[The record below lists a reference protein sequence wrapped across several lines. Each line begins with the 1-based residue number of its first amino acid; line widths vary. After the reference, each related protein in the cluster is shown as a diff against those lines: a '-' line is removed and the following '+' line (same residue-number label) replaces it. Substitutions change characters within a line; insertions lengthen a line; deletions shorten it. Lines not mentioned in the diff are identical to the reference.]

1 MERNLSLEMIKS
13 HPDLVIRVKDVTLGE
28 ENRNKMDSKKRKLEK
43 TRVTEAVCALL
54 NSGGGVIEILMANK
68 SEQPVEMGLDLEH
81 SLREL
86 IQSSDWQDFFETRQQ
101 RKHFYIFVKSWSCG
115 PENSSAKPCI
125 CSQNSSLHRRSGTS
139 VIVMSST
146 DAFVYL
152 KRKKSVGC
160 DQKDGRAPPVK
171 IPRVMHQN
179 ILESDPAFEIFQSE
193 QLEYGQI
200 LPFPESIQVEFKQ
213 FATKSV
219 QDYIKNIIPEY
230 VSAFANTCGGYLFI
244 GVEDKSRKVLGCPKD
259 NVSRD
264 SLERAANE
272 AISKLPVFHF
282 CSCEQEVSHETRVI
296 DVFREGNLHGYLC
309 VIKVEAFCCAVFS
322 EAPTSWMADK
332 ENDVIYRLTTKEW
345 VGMLMA
351 ADPEAAS
358 NQSSSLGNLCEDFE
372 CQLSLSDSP
381 PRCRPVYSKK
391 GLEHKVDLQKCL
403 FPVSPGCLKY
413 IPESLWKELCSQ
425 NKGLEDL
432 LRQQMHSGACGLLIL
447 SRSWAVDLNLEERQG
462 VICDALLIAEDSRPT
477 LYTILGQQDEGAQ
490 DYCTRTAFALKQKL
504 VNTGGYTGRVC
515 VMTKVLCLE
524 SKSNVET
531 SVGSPSP
538 IDYPRSY
545 NLANTQ
551 EMEALLQALV
561 IVLLNFRSFLSDELG
576 CEILN
581 LLTAQQYEI
590 FSKNLRKNKELFVHG
605 LPGSGK
611 TVMAIKIME
620 KIRNTFHCDT
630 DRILYICENQ
640 RLRDLIR
647 AKNIC
652 QAVTRKT
659 FMKIEFD
666 TDMIQHIIVDEA
678 QNFRTED
685 GDWYEK
691 AKLITQRKKDC
702 PGILWIFLDY
712 FQTSHMQQSGLP
724 HFSRQYPKEELTRV
738 VRNADKIAEFLQEKL
753 QEIRNNPP
761 FRIPPE
767 SLEML
772 NEFTWA
778 HGVPGTF
785 ELKHLSLR
793 DMVNYVANK
802 CNSFLR
808 NGYSPHDIAVLFST
822 EEEMNKYKH
831 QFLKEMRKRRV
842 SQMED
847 VFVYPLDMFD
857 SIRRFSGLE
866 RSIVFGINPHSV
878 ERGISCNLLLCLA
891 SRARKH
897 LSILMFP
904 DYSTS
909 IRM

>member
-1 MERNLSLEMIKS
+1 MKRYISLEMIRS
-13 HPDLVIRVKDVTLGE
+13 HPDLVIRMKDVTLGE

-54 NSGGGVIEILMANK
+54 NSGGGMIEIQMANK
-68 SEQPVEMGLDLEH
+68 SEQPVEMGLDLEQ

-86 IQSSDWQDFFETRQQ
+86 IQSSDWQAFFETQQ
-101 RKHFYIFVKSWSCG
+101 RRKYFYIFVKSWSCG
-115 PENSSAKPCI
+115 PENGSAKPHI
-125 CSQNSSLHRRSGTS
+125 CSQNSSLYHRSGTS
-139 VIVMSST
+139 VIAMSST

-152 KRKKSVGC
+152 KSKKSVGC
-160 DQKDGRAPPVK
+160 GLTNGGAPPVK
-171 IPRVMHQN
+171 IPRVLHQN
-179 ILESDPAFEIFQSE
+179 SLESDPAFEIFQSE
-193 QLEYGQI
+193 KLEYGQI

-230 VSAFANTCGGYLFI
+230 VSAFANTSGGYLFI

-264 SLERAANE
+264 SLERVANE

-282 CSCEQEVSHETRVI
+282 CSSEQEVSHETRVI
-296 DVFREGNLHGYLC
+296 DVFHEGNLRGYLC
-309 VIKVEAFCCAVFS
+309 VIRVEAFCCAVFS

-332 ENDVIYRLTTKEW
+332 ENEVIYSLTTKEW
-345 VGMLMA
+345 VGMMMA

-358 NQSSSLGNLCEDFE
+358 NQSSSLGNLCKDFE
-372 CQLSLSDSP
+372 CQLSLSNSP

-391 GLEHKVDLQKCL
+391 GLKHKVDLQKHL

-413 IPESLWKELCSQ
+413 TPGSLWKELCSE

-432 LRQQMHSGACGLLIL
+432 LSQQMHSVPCGLLIL

-462 VICDALLIAEDSRPT
+462 VICDALLIAEDSPPI
-477 LYTILGQQDEGAQ
+477 LYTILGQQEEGAQ
-490 DYCTRTAFALKQKL
+490 DYCTRTAFTLKQKL

-524 SKSNVET
+524 SQSSVET
-531 SVGSPSP
+531 SEGSASP
-538 IDYPRSY
+538 ICYPRSY

-561 IVLLNFRSFLSDELG
+561 IVLLNFRSFLSDQLG

-581 LLTAQQYEI
+581 LLTVQQYEI
-590 FSKNLRKNKELFVHG
+590 LSKSVRKIKELFVHG

-620 KIRNTFHCDT
+620 KIRNTFHCET
-630 DRILYICENQ
+630 DGILYICENQ
-640 RLRDLIR
+640 RLRDWVR
-647 AKNIC
+647 TKNIC

-659 FMKIEFD
+659 FMKIEFE

-685 GDWYEK
+685 GDWYKK
-691 AKLITQRKKDC
+691 AKLITQREKDC
-702 PGILWIFLDY
+702 PGNLWIFLDY
-712 FQTSHMQQSGLP
+712 FQTSHRQPTGLP
-724 HFSRQYPKEELTRV
+724 HFSRQYPKEELTKV
-738 VRNADKIAEFLQEKL
+738 VRNADKIAEFLQKKL
-753 QEIRNNPP
+753 QEIKNNPL

-778 HGVPGTF
+778 HGVPGSL
-785 ELKHLSLR
+785 EIRHLSLR
-793 DMVNYVANK
+793 EMVNYVANK

-822 EEEMNKYKH
+822 DEETNTYKD
-831 QFLKEMRKRRV
+831 QFLREMRKRRV
-842 SQMED
+842 SQMD
-847 VFVYPLDMFD
+847 DAVVYPLDMFD

-878 ERGISCNLLLCLA
+878 ERGIACNLLLCLA

-897 LSILMFP
+897 LYILW
-904 DYSTS
+904 
-909 IRM
+909 

>member
-13 HPDLVIRVKDVTLGE
+13 HPDLIIRVKDVTLGE
-28 ENRNKMDSKKRKLEK
+28 ENRKKMDSKKRKLEK

-54 NSGGGVIEILMANK
+54 NSGGGVIEIQMANK
-68 SEQPVEMGLDLEH
+68 SEQPVEMGLDLEQ

-86 IQSSDWQDFFETRQQ
+86 IQSSDWQAFFEIQQ
-101 RKHFYIFVKSWSCG
+101 RGNHFYIFVKSWSCG
-115 PENSSAKPCI
+115 PEHGSSKPRI
-125 CSQNSSLHRRSGTS
+125 CSQNSFLYRRSGTS
-139 VIVMSST
+139 VIVMNST
-146 DAFVYL
+146 DAFAFL
-152 KRKKSVGC
+152 KHKKSDRC
-160 DQKDGRAPPVK
+160 DLTDGGAPPVK

-179 ILESDPAFEIFQSE
+179 SREIFRSE
-193 QLEYGQI
+193 KLEYGQI
-200 LPFPESIQVEFKQ
+200 LTFPKSIQVEFKQ
-213 FATKSV
+213 FDTKKAL
-219 QDYIKNIIPEY
+219 DYIKNIIPEY
-230 VSAFANTCGGYLFI
+230 VSAFANTRGGYLFI

-259 NVSRD
+259 YVTHD
-264 SLERAANE
+264 SLERVAKE

-282 CSCEQEVSHETRVI
+282 CSSEEEVSHETRVI
-296 DVFREGNLHGYLC
+296 DVFHEGNLCGYLC
-309 VIKVEAFCCAVFS
+309 AIKVEAFCCAVFS
-322 EAPTSWMADK
+322 EVPISWMADK
-332 ENDVIYRLTTKEW
+332 EKEDIYKMTTHAKEW
-345 VGMLMA
+345 VGMMMA
-351 ADPEAAS
+351 ADPETAS
-358 NQSSSLGNLCEDFE
+358 SQSSSLSNLYEDFE
-372 CQLSLSDSP
+372 CQLTLSNSP
-381 PRCRPVYSKK
+381 PCCRQVYSKK
-391 GLEHKVDLQKCL
+391 GLENKVDLQKRL

-432 LRQQMHSGACGLLIL
+432 LIQQMHSVPCGLLIL

-462 VICDALLIAEDSRPT
+462 VICDALLIAENSPPI

-490 DYCTRTAFALKQKL
+490 DYCTHTAFTLKQKL

-524 SKSNVET
+524 SESNVET
-531 SVGSPSP
+531 SERSASP
-538 IDYPRSY
+538 IDYPCSY

-561 IVLLNFRSFLSDELG
+561 IVLLNFRSFLSDQLG

-620 KIRNTFHCDT
+620 KIRNTFHCET

-640 RLRDLIR
+640 RLRDFIR

-659 FMKIEFD
+659 FMKYEFE

-685 GDWYEK
+685 GDWYKK
-691 AKLITQRKKDC
+691 AKLITQREKDC

-712 FQTSHMQQSGLP
+712 FQTSHRQESGLP
-724 HFSRQYPKEELTRV
+724 LFSCQYPKEELTRV
-738 VRNADKIAEFLQEKL
+738 VRNADKIAEFLQKKL
-753 QEIRNNPP
+753 QEIKNNPP
-761 FRIPPE
+761 CMIPSE

-778 HGVPGTF
+778 HSVPGSF
-785 ELKHLSLR
+785 DIIHLSWR
-793 DMVNYVANK
+793 EVVEFVANK
-802 CNSFLR
+802 CSSFLES
-808 NGYSPHDIAVLFST
+808 GYSPNDIAVLFST
-822 EEEMNKYKH
+822 KDETNTYIDEFLEEMKKV
-831 QFLKEMRKRRV
+831 RV
-842 SQMED
+842 SQMKDE
-847 VFVYPLDMFD
+847 FVYPLDMFD

-866 RSIVFGINPHSV
+866 RSIVFGIDPYSV
-878 ERGISCNLLLCLA
+878 EPGISCHLLVCLA

-897 LSILMFP
+897 LYILSCP
-904 DYSTS
+904 DRSTP